1 VIRKKWRKDMKVFE
15 PAEINGMKLANR
27 FVRSA
32 TWEAMATTDS
42 YCTPELAQL
51 LVRLAE
57 GGVGLIITSHSTVS
71 PEGQAGIKQVGIWD
85 DIFIP
90 KLAEMTAAVHQAG
103 GKIVMQINHSGPR
116 ADSAI
121 TNEAPIGPMFQENED
136 GTFCKE
142 MTRLDIRRIAAAF
155 GAAALRAKQAG
166 FDGAEV
172 HAAHGY
178 LLSSFLSPY
187 FNKRRDEYGGTIEN
201 RARFLLEVLQSIFA
215 AVGDDFPI
223 IVKMNA
229 ADFLPGGFSAQDMVQ
244 TAALLEEAGVDAIEL
259 SGGTAFSEKC
269 IPSRRGRL
277 SPEEE
282 GYYKEEA
289 KKYKERIAVPL
300 ILVGGFRSLAT
311 SEKFLQEG
319 ICDFIAISRPL
330 IREPELINRW
340 KSGDTSPSTCISD
353 NMCYRPLREGKG
365 LYCLTERR
373 EKEGK

>member
-1 VIRKKWRKDMKVFE
+1 MKVFE
-15 PAEINGMKLANR
+15 PAEINKMKLANR

-32 TWEAMATTDS
+32 TWEGMATKDS
-42 YCTPELAQL
+42 YCTPKLKDV
-51 LVRLAE
+51 LVRLVK

-71 PEGQAGIKQVGIWD
+71 PEGQAGIRQVGIWD
-85 DIFIP
+85 DLFIP
-90 KLAEMTAAVHQAG
+90 KLAEMTARVHEAK

-116 ADSAI
+116 AESSI
-121 TNEAPIGPMFQENED
+121 TNEAPIGPTFQEKED

-142 MTRLDIRRIAAAF
+142 MTRLDIRRVAEAF
-155 GAAALRAKQAG
+155 GTAAGRAKKAG
-166 FDGAEV
+166 FDGVQV

-187 FNKRRDEYGGTIEN
+187 FNKRSDEYGGTVEN
-201 RARFLLEVLQSIFA
+201 RARFLLEVLQAIFV

-244 TAALLEEAGVDAIEL
+244 TAALLEGAGVDAIEL
-259 SGGTAFSEKC
+259 SGGTAFSDKC
-269 IPSRRGRL
+269 IPSRRGKL
-277 SPEEE
+277 SPDEE

-289 KKYKERIAVPL
+289 KKYKEKIAVPL
-300 ILVGGFRSLAT
+300 ILVGGFRSLEI

-319 ICDFIAISRPL
+319 ICDFISLCRPL

-340 KSGDTSPSTCISD
+340 KSGDTRPSTCISD
-353 NMCYRPLREGKG
+353 NLCYRPIREGKG
-365 LYCLTERR
+365 LYCLTEKR
-373 EKEGK
+373 ELEGPKAE